1 MKTPTIKYVDG
12 IRQYFVEA
20 PLVDKSGSI
29 TAARTDKDT
38 AQALLLENEAIIKG
52 GHIYYFA
59 LKHIGLNVYTVKLR
73 PKGSI
78 DTCIVESFEK
88 HLINEGPEGGLPTAR
103 Y

>member
-20 PLVDKSGSI
+20 PLVDKYGSI

-38 AQALLLENEAIIKG
+38 AQALLLENEAITKG

-59 LKHIGLNVYTVKLR
+59 LK
-73 PKGSI
+73 GSI
-78 DTCIVESFEK
+78 DTYIVESFEK

>member
-12 IRQYFVEA
+12 IRLFFIES
-20 PLVDKSGSI
+20 PLVDKHGSI
-29 TAARTDKDT
+29 TAARTDKAT
-38 AQALLLENEAIIKG
+38 AQGLLLENEAIVKG

-78 DTCIVESFEK
+78 DTCVVESFEK

>member
-20 PLVDKSGSI
+20 PLGSI

-52 GHIYYFA
+52 GYIYYFG

-73 PKGSI
+73 PKGMI
-78 DTCIVESFEK
+78 NTYIVEEFEE